1 MVDNRL
7 NKDKFRG
14 DAMIKG
20 EKKGERTRE
29 KTGQRSG
36 ESTGKKSGERTWL
49 KAGDQTGKKFGEKT
63 WQKAG
68 EKAGQKYGE
77 KAWQRADEKTERK
90 SGEKAWSKSGEHTGK
105 KFGEKTWQKAGEKT
119 GQKYGEKTWQR
130 ADEKTERKSGE
141 KTWSKAGEQ
150 TGKKYGEKTWQKA
163 GEKTGQKYGE
173 KTWQGADDKTGRK
186 SGEKTW
192 SKAGEQTGKKYGEK
206 TWQKAG
212 EKTGQ
217 KYGEKTWQGA
227 DDKTGRKSGEKT
239 WSKAGEQTGK
249 KFGEKTWQKAGE
261 KTGQKYGEKTWQGAD
276 DKAGRKSGEKTWSK
290 AGEQT
295 GKRFGEKAWQGSD
308 EKTGRKS
315 VGKTWQK
322 DGEKTGRKP
331 GERTWQKDGEK
342 TGYAAG
348 KRSGQDSRDIKGKK
362 NGKFGSDGI
371 VSPSNRDKKVEEKV
385 FSKGGKKN
393 QTQCPVFRICG
404 GCQLLDIPYKQQLEQ
419 KEKRL
424 EELLKPYCRLEAMIG
439 MENPYHYRNK
449 VHAVFDRDKK
459 GNPFSGV
466 YEANSHRV
474 VPVETCLI
482 EDQKAD
488 EIIGTIRGMLKSFK
502 IRTYDEDTGYGL
514 LRHVLI
520 RRGFATG
527 EIMAVLVTAS
537 PIFPSKNNFVKALL
551 DKHPEITTVIQNIN
565 GRGTNMVLGDKEH
578 VLYGK
583 GFIEDIL
590 CGYRF
595 RISSKSFYQVNPV
608 QTEILYKKAIEA
620 AGLTGKERVI
630 DAYCGIGTI
639 GIVASQY
646 AKEVIGVELNRDAV
660 RDAVENAKI
669 NGLDNVKFF
678 CNDAGK
684 FMENMAENGEH
695 ADVVFLD
702 PPRSGSTVEFIDSV
716 AKLKPKKVIYV
727 SCGPETLARDLE
739 LFRKKGYEAKKGWG
753 VDLFPITGHVE
764 AVIMMTY
771 CGKEK
776 K

>member
-1 MVDNRL
+1 MADNRF

-36 ESTGKKSGERTWL
+36 E
-49 KAGDQTGKKFGEKT
+49 KT
-63 WQKAG
+63 
-68 EKAGQKYGE
+68 GQKYGE
-77 KAWQRADEKTERK
+77 KNWQRADEKTERK
-90 SGEKAWSKSGEHTGK
+90 SGEKTWSKSGEQTGK
-105 KFGEKTWQKAGEKT
+105 KFGEKTWQKSGEKSGQKYGQKDWQRADEKSERKSGEKTWSKSGEQAGKKYGEKSWQKSGEKT

-141 KTWSKAGEQ
+141 KTWSKSGEQ
-150 TGKKYGEKTWQKA
+150 AGKKYGEKTW
-163 GEKTGQKYGE
+163 
-173 KTWQGADDKTGRK
+173 
-186 SGEKTW
+186 
-192 SKAGEQTGKKYGEK
+192 KK
-206 TWQKAG
+206 
-212 EKTGQ
+212 
-217 KYGEKTWQGA
+217 
-227 DDKTGRKSGEKT
+227 
-239 WSKAGEQTGK
+239 
-249 KFGEKTWQKAGE
+249 
-261 KTGQKYGEKTWQGAD
+261 
-276 DKAGRKSGEKTWSK
+276 
-290 AGEQT
+290 
-295 GKRFGEKAWQGSD
+295 SD
-308 EKTGRKS
+308 EK
-315 VGKTWQK
+315 
-322 DGEKTGRKP
+322 P
-331 GERTWQKDGEK
+331 GFR
-342 TGYAAG
+342 AG
-348 KRSGQDSRDIKGKK
+348 KRSGQDSRDMDGEK
-362 NGKFGSDGI
+362 NGKSGRENFVNS
-371 VSPSNRDKKVEEKV
+371 SNRDKKVEEKV
-385 FSKGGKKN
+385 FSRGGKRN

-419 KEKRL
+419 KQKRL
-424 EELLKPYCRLEAMIG
+424 EELLKPFCRLEAMIG

-449 VHAVFDRDKK
+449 VHAVFDHDKK

-527 EIMAVLVTAS
+527 EIMVVLITAS
-537 PIFPSKNNFVKALL
+537 PIFPSKNNFVKALR
-551 DKHPEITTVIQNIN
+551 DKHPEITTIIQNIN

-660 RDAVENAKI
+660 KDAMENAKI
-669 NGLDNVKFF
+669 NGLNNVKFF

-716 AKLKPKKVIYV
+716 AKLKPKKVVYV

-739 LFRKKGYEAKKGWG
+739 LFRKRGYEAKKGWG

-764 AVIMMTY
+764 TVIMMTY
-771 CGKEK
+771 CGFDK
-776 K
+776 KHRG